1 MPHTDQENLFTAE
14 GTQQETIKTQEET
27 EDVNRLLSTVQPLSS
42 HSWDTPISLHKLS
55 FFFFFA

>member
-1 MPHTDQENLFTAE
+1 MHHTDQENLFTAE

-42 HSWDTPISLHKLS
+42 HS
-55 FFFFFA
+55 